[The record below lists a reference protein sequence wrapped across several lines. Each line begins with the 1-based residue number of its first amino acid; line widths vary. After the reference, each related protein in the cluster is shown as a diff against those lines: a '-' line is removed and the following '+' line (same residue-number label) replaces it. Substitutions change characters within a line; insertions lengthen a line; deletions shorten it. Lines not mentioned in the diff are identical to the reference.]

1 MKSPEKLHK
10 ELTKKL
16 VTENYVDLKPIN
28 TIEPTAKEPFW
39 RNFEK
44 FLAEGNSLEP
54 IVNTEEK
61 VNTNEEDEKI
71 KNTEGKF
78 TMETKETGKY
88 KVSKSVEN
96 IDSHNYDT
104 SPNVENINNV
114 NAQELLSGVQCEI
127 NYNKE
132 LTLDEAKELAIKNLA
147 KDPLHYVKEG
157 QFGIKGLG
165 YDEQKISENDGKNYG
180 GSGYSEKLKD
190 TDNAMQVVKESK
202 DEDDCGCKKQINEH
216 LGGIVTSGNPNSL
229 AAMSGQVIRDMMAE
243 KEEKELPMD
252 EAEDEG
258 TAVSYSDTYAT
269 MEEEDRPDFPDIDK
283 DGDTE
288 ESMKKAA
295 SDKKKRVKK
304 ESIETKLAEIGKA
317 GEITKMEAQLEY
329 INNHINEKIN
339 RISSI
344 NEDDNLKELIDKK
357 KMKAMQ
363 KEIKLLERRK
373 VKMEKVYEKLSG
385 KSYEEPIIKEDFE
398 DVVDDIM
405 DQEKS
410 RKDAERIAGA
420 INRDHVGHY
429 RS

>member
-28 TIEPTAKEPFW
+28 TIEPSPKEPFW

-96 IDSHNYDT
+96 IDSHNYDA

-147 KDPLHYVKEG
+147 KDPLYYVKEG

-165 YDEQKISENDGKNYG
+165 YDEQKISENDGENYG

-202 DEDDCGCKKQINEH
+202 GESCCPEDQINEQ

-269 MEEEDRPDFPDIDK
+269 MEEEDKPDFPDIDG

-288 ESMKKAA
+288 ESMKKAS

-317 GEITKMEAQLEY
+317 GEVTKMEAQLEY
-329 INNHINEKIN
+329 LNNHINEKIN
-339 RISSI
+339 RLSSI

-357 KMKAMQ
+357 KMKEMQ

-373 VKMEKVYEKLSG
+373 VKMEKVYEKLAG
-385 KSYEEPIIKEDFE
+385 KIYEEPIIKEDFE

-405 DQEKS
+405 DQGKS

>member
-16 VTENYVDLKPIN
+16 VTENYVDLQPIN

-54 IVNTEEK
+54 IVNNDMKTNTLEK
-61 VNTNEEDEKI
+61 EK
-71 KNTEGKF
+71 KVKADPKLKYEMDSKLAGS
-78 TMETKETGKY
+78 Y
-88 KVSKSVEN
+88 KVSDGVKN
-96 IDSHNYDT
+96 IESHNYDYT
-104 SPNVENINNV
+104 AENINNV
-114 NAQELLSGVQCEI
+114 NAQEVLTGIQCEI

-132 LTLDEAKELAIKNLA
+132 LTLDEAKEIAVKNLN
-147 KDPLHYVKEG
+147 KNPLHYVEEG

-165 YDEQKISENDGKNYG
+165 YTESKQQQSDGDNYG
-180 GSGYSEKLKD
+180 GSGFSEKLKD
-190 TDNAMQVVKESK
+190 GGDSMELVKESK
-202 DEDDCGCKKQINEH
+202 DEDDCGCGDKKQINEQ

-229 AAMSGQVIRDMMAE
+229 AAMSGQIIRDMMAE

-258 TAVSYSDTYAT
+258 TAASYSDTTWYL
-269 MEEEDRPDFPDIDK
+269 EEKDKPDFPDIDG

-288 ESMKKAA
+288 ESMKKASA
-295 SDKKKRVKK
+295 DKKKRVKK

-329 INNHINEKIN
+329 INNHIDEKIN
-339 RISSI
+339 RLSSI

-357 KMKAMQ
+357 KMKEMQ

-373 VKMEKVYEKLSG
+373 VKMEKVYEKMSG
-385 KSYEEPIIKEDFE
+385 NAYKKI
-398 DVVDDIM
+398 VD
-405 DQEKS
+405 EN
-410 RKDAERIAGA
+410 E
-420 INRDHVGHY
+420 
-429 RS
+429 